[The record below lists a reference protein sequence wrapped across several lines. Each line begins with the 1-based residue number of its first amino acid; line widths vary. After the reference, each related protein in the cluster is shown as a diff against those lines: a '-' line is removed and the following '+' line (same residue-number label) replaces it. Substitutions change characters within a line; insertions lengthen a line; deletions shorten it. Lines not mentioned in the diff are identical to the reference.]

1 MLDCVNRLGKNQ
13 QRKQVMVPLNE
24 QPLEEKNVRVPV
36 PDELYELVLEAAQK
50 AGVSTEEFLRRLL
63 REKLRDV
70 PAPLER
76 SAAA

>member
-1 MLDCVNRLGKNQ
+1 MT
-13 QRKQVMVPLNE
+13 PLNE
-24 QPLEEKNVRVPV
+24 QPLEEKSVRIPI

-50 AGVSTEEFLRRLL
+50 AGVSTEEFLRNLL

>member
-1 MLDCVNRLGKNQ
+1 MES
-13 QRKQVMVPLNE
+13 PAE
-24 QPLEEKNVRVPV
+24 QAPEEKSVCVHV

-70 PAPLER
+70 PAALER
-76 SAAA
+76 SAT

>member
-1 MLDCVNRLGKNQ
+1 MT
-13 QRKQVMVPLNE
+13 PLNE
-24 QPLEEKNVRVPV
+24 QSLEEKSVRVSV

-50 AGVSTEEFLRRLL
+50 AGVSTEEFLRSLL

>member
-1 MLDCVNRLGKNQ
+1 MTSPL
-13 QRKQVMVPLNE
+13 KQAS
-24 QPLEEKNVRVPV
+24 EEKSVRVPV

-50 AGVSTEEFLRRLL
+50 AGVSTEEFLRDIL

-70 PAPLER
+70 PAALER

>member
-1 MLDCVNRLGKNQ
+1 MIS
-13 QRKQVMVPLNE
+13 LNE
-24 QPLEEKNVRVPV
+24 QPLEEKSVRVSV

>member
-1 MLDCVNRLGKNQ
+1 MNS
-13 QRKQVMVPLNE
+13 PAE
-24 QPLEEKNVRVPV
+24 QAPEEKSVRVSV

>member
-1 MLDCVNRLGKNQ
+1 MLDCVNKLDKNR

-50 AGVSTEEFLRRLL
+50 AGESTEEFLRRIL

-70 PAPLER
+70 PAALER
-76 SAAA
+76 SAT

>member
-1 MLDCVNRLGKNQ
+1 MNS
-13 QRKQVMVPLNE
+13 PAE
-24 QPLEEKNVRVPV
+24 QAPEEKSVCVPV